1 MVDEVVGV
9 IRWTEA
15 KSDLADGAAGVKLV
29 GEEEALD
36 EGRGAED
43 DALRL
48 VVGLEEEVEAAAG
61 GGGVDLVED
70 DDVEALGGLHVGP

>member
-1 MVDEVVGV
+1 MGDEVVGV
-9 IRWTEA
+9 IRRTEA
-15 KSDLADGAAGVKLV
+15 KSDPANGTAGAELV

-36 EGRGAED
+36 EGGSSED

-48 VVGLEEEVEAAAG
+48 VVGVEEEVEAAAG
-61 GGGVDLVED
+61 GGGVYFVED